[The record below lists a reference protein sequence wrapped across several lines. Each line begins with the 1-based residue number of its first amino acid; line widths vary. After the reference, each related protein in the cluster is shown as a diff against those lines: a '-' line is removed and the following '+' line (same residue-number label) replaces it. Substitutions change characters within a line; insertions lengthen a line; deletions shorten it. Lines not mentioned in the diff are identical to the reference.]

1 MQQQLNVNNNDQ
13 NKITL
18 NPSSKYS
25 PYSTPKLDTISN
37 LLNQTKNSTE
47 SYHDSNE
54 SGASYQDYN
63 IYSSLS
69 PVSSISSISSLPESP
84 SKENQLDTT
93 EHNKSLNQSK
103 SGIIQNLSG
112 CNLNGDSNT
121 NNGYGTNGTINSNYN
136 GPNETYENRRFDG
149 DIGKHVT
156 SQKMTVSNCLNNNN
170 ASNEYQLTSQNP
182 VSFNLKESQIYC
194 IIFPI

>member
-1 MQQQLNVNNNDQ
+1 MQQQHTVNNNDQ

-25 PYSTPKLDTISN
+25 PYSTPKLDTISS

-47 SYHDSNE
+47 SYHDSND

-93 EHNKSLNQSK
+93 VHNKSLNQSK
-103 SGIIQNLSG
+103 SGMINIQNLSA
-112 CNLNGDSNT
+112 CNLNGDTTS
-121 NNGYGTNGTINSNYN
+121 NNGFSTNGAINGNYN
-136 GPNETYENRRFDG
+136 GLNGSYENRRFDG
-149 DIGKHVT
+149 DIGKLVT
-156 SQKMTVSNCLNNNN
+156 SQKITVSSCLTSNNG
-170 ASNEYQLTSQNP
+170 SNEYQLNNQNS
-182 VSFNLKESQIYC
+182 VS
-194 IIFPI
+194 